1 MYSYFSSQLTT
12 PLSKLHRAS
21 QIKTKVKNF
30 KSLGKVRNLLCTYFQ
45 KNSLYFLNQ
54 KVLNKKYIAKV
65 YIKSCPTFLIIR
77 KIFSIS
83 ILFLPISNHA
93 QSKIV
98 IYVHDGKIKL
108 YIAIYGLGF
117 RHLLSV

>member
-30 KSLGKVRNLLCTYFQ
+30 KSLGKVRNLLCTSKKKFFIFSQTEGTKQ
-45 KNSLYFLNQ
+45 KIYCKSLHQ
-54 KVLNKKYIAKV
+54 KLRHFFNYK
-65 YIKSCPTFLIIR
+65 